1 MKNLGPFSKH
11 TFEISEIAG
20 GTLQFYLSSI
30 ELINFIESNKI
41 TCFVPS
47 S

>member
-20 GTLQFYLSSI
+20 GTLRFYFFLIKI
-30 ELINFIESNKI
+30 EKNI
-41 TCFVPS
+41 
-47 S
+47 